1 MIEIVPAKFEH
12 LKELVSLPYNK
23 SLTWLLTPKTA
34 ENVES
39 PYAKTVLID
48 GSPAF
53 IAGLVPYWGLRAEAW
68 AIFRPGHRKHFYTL
82 HKEVKRYLDTCP
94 FRRIE
99 ATVECEFENGH
110 RWIRALGFTLEAP
123 RLKLYFPDGKDA
135 SLYALIK

>member
-12 LKELVSLPYNK
+12 VKELLSIPHNQPLA
-23 SLTWLLTPKTA
+23 WALTPHTA
-34 ENVES
+34 ANVEN

-48 GSPAF
+48 GQPVF
-53 IAGLVPYWGLRAEAW
+53 TAGLLPYWKFRAEAW
-68 AIFRPGHRKHFYTL
+68 ALFRPGHREHFYTL
-82 HKEVKRYLDTCP
+82 HKEVKRFLDSCP

-99 ATVECEFENGH
+99 AIVEFEFENGH